1 MRPLQDPLGNIPNI
15 KLRLETSAAL
25 KTSGRPLPD
34 RRRQRQRSSGRGV
47 AGLRDP
53 ATSHNV
59 TVRTTDQGGLTF
71 DQSFTIAVTNVNEAP
86 SITVENDGPAEV

>member
-25 KTSGRPLPD
+25 KTSGR
-34 RRRQRQRSSGRGV
+34 RQRQRSSGGGV

-59 TVRTTDQGGLTF
+59 TVRATDQDGLTF